1 MISSVSWCLPMVA
14 TAIFQT
20 AIITLGAKSQKVQAR
35 SKRILSFLHPMSC
48 KSLARKRLFQ
58 NEMSCIVLQVCLQ
71 DVETQLAET
80 SEGLQWTFLFLLP
93 FASFIYPTIYIY
105 ILLIRKHTKLGRQIV
120 KASQSPPPGTMTK
133 DPSHKAILLRQRS
146 SKLLIV
152 ESIYGII
159 DTHQGIRQRNRT
171 NLLTAKQSLNLL
183 LITVI

>member
-1 MISSVSWCLPMVA
+1 MVA
-14 TAIFQT
+14 TAVFQT

-35 SKRILSFLHPMSC
+35 SKRMLSFLHPMSC
-48 KSLARKRLFQ
+48 VLLQVPNPLADGLFPSQ
-58 NEMSCIVLQVCLQ
+58 PGTKSCIVLQVCLQ
-71 DVETQLAET
+71 GVETQLAET

-105 ILLIRKHTKLGRQIV
+105 ILLIRQDTKLGM
-120 KASQSPPPGTMTK
+120 STCQSYTIFTSGTMTK
-133 DPSHKAILLRQRS
+133 DPSHRAILLRQRS

-152 ESIYGII
+152 DSIYGII

>member
-1 MISSVSWCLPMVA
+1 MPAYGCHSHFPNSDHHTGSKVTESAGKIHGNVVLPPPHVLCCVPNPLADGLFSSQPG
-14 TAIFQT
+14 T
-20 AIITLGAKSQKVQAR
+20 
-35 SKRILSFLHPMSC
+35 
-48 KSLARKRLFQ
+48 
-58 NEMSCIVLQVCLQ
+58 MSCIVLQVCLQ

-120 KASQSPPPGTMTK
+120 KVTQSPPPGTMTK